1 LNKHKDFKE
10 PKIGTV
16 LPVLVLASSVS
27 IMSTDMY
34 TPSLPH
40 LPDFFGTSPEMVQLT
55 VSLNI
60 FAFGISQLIYGPL
73 SDRFGR
79 RPILLAGIAGFV
91 ISSAFCGA
99 AQSIGQLIGAR
110 VFQGMLAAVEMV
122 LALAIIRDLYDETG
136 QVRALAIYGMALA
149 VAPGLAPIA
158 GGYIHVFLGWRVI
171 FLITALIGFCVTL
184 LIWRLLPETVT
195 PDKQAL
201 NLSHVLQDY
210 LKLLTNS
217 TFLNYT
223 LMVGAGFGVIFAFAT
238 AGPFILIKYFNVP
251 THFFGFYQAAVV
263 LSWFTGSVVT
273 NQIADKI
280 DSKIILQVGLV
291 CAAIGA
297 LFLPV
302 LVFTGLE
309 GPLNMTLAI
318 SILGF
323 GMGPVFA
330 VAPLRALAVADTQT
344 GTASAMV
351 STVEMVIG
359 GLASAG
365 VGVFHDGTTRPLA
378 ITILALLVIAGV
390 AYWLSFRKSQQ
401 KIETTGF

>member
-1 LNKHKDFKE
+1 MKWPA
-10 PKIGTV
+10 PKLGTV

-40 LPDFFGTSPEMVQLT
+40 LPDVFGTTPKMVNLT

-60 FAFGISQLIYGPL
+60 FVFGISQLIYGPL

-79 RPILLAGIAGFV
+79 RPILLAGMAGFA
-91 ISSAFCGA
+91 IFSGLCGA

-122 LALAIIRDLYDETG
+122 LALAIIRDVYDETD
-136 QVRALAIYGMALA
+136 QVRALAIYGTALA
-149 VAPGLAPIA
+149 VAPILAPIA
-158 GGYIHVFLGWRVI
+158 GGYIQVFLGWRAI
-171 FLITALIGFCVTL
+171 FLITALIGFCVIL
-184 LIWRLLPETVT
+184 LIWRRLPETVT

-201 NLSHVLQDY
+201 SFIHVLRDY
-210 LKLLTNS
+210 LKLLTNRS
-217 TFLNYT
+217 FMNYT

-238 AGPFILIKYFNVP
+238 AGPFIIIKYFNVP
-251 THFFGFYQAAVV
+251 THLFGFYQAAVA
-263 LSWFTGSVVT
+263 LSWFAGSVVT

-280 DSKIILQVGLV
+280 DTKIILEAGLV
-291 CAAIGA
+291 CAAMGA
-297 LFLPV
+297 FILPV
-302 LVFTGLE
+302 LVFTGIE
-309 GPLNMTLAI
+309 SPLSITLAI

-330 VAPLRALAVADTQT
+330 VAPLRALAVADTKT

-351 STVEMVIG
+351 STVQMVIAS
-359 GLASAG
+359 LASAS

-378 ITILALLVIAGV
+378 ITILALLVVAGI
-390 AYWLSFRKSQQ
+390 AYWLSIKR
-401 KIETTGF
+401 G